1 MRTLE
6 PRLRPGFPFGAR
18 PSMWVARPVGIA
30 LSRLWAD
37 FERIGPELPAGPL
50 VLAANHYS
58 HVDPVVVSFA
68 AGRPVRFL
76 AVDELFGRSTV
87 FDRLTLWLGA
97 IPMSRTK
104 APLGALR
111 VALAELAAG
120 GTVGLFPEG
129 LRVWAWGEV
138 EPKRGA
144 AWLARRAGVPL
155 VPMAIAGTDLV
166 LGRGARRLSRSPV
179 TVVAC
184 EPIYPGDY
192 PAGGDPAGA
201 MTREWE
207 KRIDGALRAADE
219 GRRQGQ

>member
-1 MRTLE
+1 MR
-6 PRLRPGFPFGAR
+6 
-18 PSMWVARPVGIA
+18 VARPVGIV

-37 FERIGPELPAGPL
+37 FERIGPKLPAGPL

-76 AVDELFGRSTV
+76 AVDELFGRSTI

-97 IPMSRTK
+97 IPMSRTR

-111 VALAELAAG
+111 LALAELAAG

-129 LRVWAWGEV
+129 VRVWAWGEV

-155 VPMAIAGTDLV
+155 VPMAIAGTDMV
-166 LGRGARRLSRSPV
+166 LGRGARRPSRHPV
-179 TVVAC
+179 TVEAC

-192 PAGGDPAGA
+192 PPGGDPAGA

-207 KRIDGALRAADE
+207 RRIDAALRAA
-219 GRRQGQ
+219 GQRRERN

>member
-1 MRTLE
+1 MR
-6 PRLRPGFPFGAR
+6 
-18 PSMWVARPVGIA
+18 VARPVGIA

-58 HVDPVVVSFA
+58 HVDPVVVSFG

-76 AVDELFGRSTV
+76 AVDELFGRSTI

-155 VPMAIAGTDLV
+155 VPMAIVGTDLV
-166 LGRGARRLSRSPV
+166 LGRGVRRLSRNPV

-184 EPIYPGDY
+184 EPIQPGDY
-192 PAGGDPAGA
+192 PPGGDPAGA

-207 KRIDGALRAADE
+207 KRIDGALRSAAE
-219 GRRQGQ
+219 LRNSGG